1 MFRTKPVFHGCSHYR
16 RARHALFWRPLI
28 TLRETAMKPL
38 SIRTVSTLLT
48 TVLALALH
56 SHAFAQNA
64 PRTTLSG
71 DPSKMLKM
79 YLDTETTGLPG
90 RVEVTVGAMD
100 DRLRL
105 APCTRMAPFL
115 PAGARLWGRSLI
127 GVRCQDT
134 GPNGPGWSV
143 LVPIEVKVYGQA
155 LVATRPLQA
164 GETLTLDGLALQ
176 EVELTREPPGT
187 LADASQ
193 LNDVA
198 LVRSI
203 AAGQPLRRDHFRQ
216 RPVIAAG
223 DMVKLVASGNGFS
236 VTSYGKALNAGAE
249 GQTVRVQADSGRT
262 MSGIAR
268 TGKVVEIRL

>member
-1 MFRTKPVFHGCSHYR
+1 
-16 RARHALFWRPLI
+16 
-28 TLRETAMKPL
+28 MK
-38 SIRTVSTLLT
+38 LLT
-48 TVLALALH
+48 LFTTALTLALVTNA
-56 SHAFAQNA
+56 AAQNP
-64 PRTTLSG
+64 PRATAG
-71 DPSKMLKM
+71 NDPSKMLKM

-105 APCTRMAPFL
+105 APCTQMVPFL

-155 LVATRPLQA
+155 LVATRSLQA
-164 GETLTLDGLALQ
+164 GETLTLDGIAPQ
-176 EVELTREPPGT
+176 EVELTREPPGA
-187 LADASQ
+187 LADAAQ
-193 LNDVA
+193 LNDVV
-198 LVRSI
+198 LTRGI
-203 AAGQPLRRDHFRQ
+203 AAGQPLRRDHLRQ
-216 RPVIAAG
+216 RPVVAAG
-223 DMVKLVASGNGFS
+223 DMVKLVASGSGFS

-268 TGKVVEIRL
+268 AGKIVEIRL